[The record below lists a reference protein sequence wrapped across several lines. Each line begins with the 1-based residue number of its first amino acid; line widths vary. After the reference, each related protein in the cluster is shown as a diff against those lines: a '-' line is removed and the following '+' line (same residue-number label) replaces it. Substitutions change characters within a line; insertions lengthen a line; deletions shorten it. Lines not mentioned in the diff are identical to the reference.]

1 MKRKHI
7 ILISVLLAVLI
18 GCAAIVYANYDFIVM
33 IKNGLTYSEEDL
45 KKLKDE
51 NDEITKAVL
60 KDLGIGSVR
69 PLNDEEIK
77 ALDEGKITEA
87 DAIDIVL
94 GKKSVK
100 KGEDDKILIVDNFD
114 SAENDNKTGTKKPTE
129 NNKDSKGNAIG
140 GEKNPVKKPEEQNSN
155 NDSKTGNEKP
165 NNNGE
170 TISVDAAN
178 EKISNLIG
186 KLYVLKSQFEG
197 QLAAIEAQTLAQYD
211 ALPKEKHTT
220 ASKLDL
226 GNQGLEKA
234 AGLEKSCDAQVESIL
249 SQIKTLLQQTNQ
261 DDSLVDS
268 IRSAY
273 NSEKQITKS
282 YYVSKYR

>member
-33 IKNGLTYSEEDL
+33 IKNGFTYSEEDL

-51 NDEITKAVL
+51 NDEMTKAVL

-87 DAIDIVL
+87 DAVDIVL

-100 KGEDDKILIVDNFD
+100 KDENDKILIVDNFS
-114 SAENDNKTGTKKPTE
+114 SAENDNKTDKPSE
-129 NNKDSKGNAIG
+129 NNKDNKGNAIG
-140 GEKNPVKKPEEQNSN
+140 GEKNPVKKPDEQNSN
-155 NDSKTGNEKP
+155 NDSKTNNEKP
-165 NNNGE
+165 NKNGE